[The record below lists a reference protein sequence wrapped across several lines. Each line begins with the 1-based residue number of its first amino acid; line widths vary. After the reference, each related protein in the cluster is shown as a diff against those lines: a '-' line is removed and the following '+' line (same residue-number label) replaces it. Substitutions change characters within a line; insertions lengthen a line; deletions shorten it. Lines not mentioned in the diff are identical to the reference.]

1 MSASDEQHLIQGLRR
16 RLADAGLSGSF
27 LVRDL
32 ATGQEIGIDPD
43 VELPI
48 ASLVKVPLAVAVL
61 ERIHAGRL
69 DGARAVEIS
78 PQEYGGRSGVGLT
91 KFRHPARV
99 AVDDLLY
106 LSLSISDNAASD
118 ALFGLVPPAQ
128 VQQTLRAMRI
138 SGIVVR
144 HTMSELEPSPA
155 DTLAP
160 SQVHLA
166 HLLAIGAGTAG
177 RGHPVAQLDIGKAN
191 TGTARAFVDLLELL
205 WATHADG
212 ADGAERIP
220 AEVAARTRELMRG
233 NLIAQRLAPDFASD
247 AAIWSSKTGT
257 LLNLRHEIG
266 VVEHEDGTAVA
277 VAALTESSVPAALQP
292 AAEARMGEVARAL
305 HDRLRGP
312 LG

>member
-1 MSASDEQHLIQGLRR
+1 
-16 RLADAGLSGSF
+16 
-27 LVRDL
+27 VRDL

-48 ASLVKVPLAVAVL
+48 ASLVKVPLAISVL
-61 ERIHAGRL
+61 KRIHAGRL
-69 DGARAVEIS
+69 DGAQAVEIS

-91 KFRHPARV
+91 RFRHPARV

-106 LSLSISDNAASD
+106 LSLAISDNAASD
-118 ALFGLVPPAQ
+118 ALFALVPPAQ
-128 VQQTLRAMRI
+128 VQQKLRTMKI
-138 SGIVVR
+138 FGIVVR
-144 HTMSELEPSPA
+144 HTMGELEPSPA

-166 HLLAIGAGTAG
+166 HLLAIDAGTAG

-205 WATHADG
+205 WSKHTHADG
-212 ADGAERIP
+212 EERIT

-247 AAIWSSKTGT
+247 AATWSSKTGT
-257 LLNLRHEIG
+257 LLNLRHEVG

-305 HDRLRGP
+305 HDRLRGL